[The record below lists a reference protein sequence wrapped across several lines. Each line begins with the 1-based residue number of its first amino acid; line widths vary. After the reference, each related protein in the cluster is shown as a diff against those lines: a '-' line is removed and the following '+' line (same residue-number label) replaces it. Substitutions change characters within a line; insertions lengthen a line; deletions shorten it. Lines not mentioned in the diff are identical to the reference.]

1 MTGAQAGASTDEI
14 AGPARSILDTVV
26 ASLPR
31 LWIALLLV
39 VAGWALSRLV
49 RWLLHRSLRRR
60 QTPSFAR
67 VMSRLGGWLVLFL
80 TILLSVAVTF
90 PSVKP
95 VDLLAGLGF
104 FSVAIGFAFQ
114 DILENTLSGV
124 LLLFRQPFRSGDQI
138 EVQDRSGTVEAIT
151 IRETRIRTF
160 DGQLVLIPNRDVY
173 KSVIRVQTH
182 FELRRL
188 SFVVGI
194 AYENDPADATRVIV
208 AALAGVEGVAA
219 EPGPEALVSEL
230 GASTVR
236 IEARFWT
243 GSRQLDAL
251 GVLAGSI
258 MAVKAALDTAG
269 IELPADIVVLQA
281 APSFRAAVQGD
292 AALTPGGAVRPESDP
307 GQGSDAVH
315 GSGPGT
321 GDTVD
326 GRPGS

>member
-80 TILLSVAVTF
+80 
-90 PSVKP
+90 
-95 VDLLAGLGF
+95 
-104 FSVAIGFAFQ
+104 
-114 DILENTLSGV
+114 
-124 LLLFRQPFRSGDQI
+124 
-138 EVQDRSGTVEAIT
+138 
-151 IRETRIRTF
+151 
-160 DGQLVLIPNRDVY
+160 
-173 KSVIRVQTH
+173 
-182 FELRRL
+182 
-188 SFVVGI
+188 
-194 AYENDPADATRVIV
+194 
-208 AALAGVEGVAA
+208 
-219 EPGPEALVSEL
+219 
-230 GASTVR
+230 
-236 IEARFWT
+236 
-243 GSRQLDAL
+243 
-251 GVLAGSI
+251 
-258 MAVKAALDTAG
+258 
-269 IELPADIVVLQA
+269 QA